1 MANEDKVVDFGAACY
16 AGLPDC
22 SPVDTGVSLHLDVVF
37 EHGGASLKHLVPCT
51 VSLFG
56 KTKSVAA
63 DHHDVLQYDP
73 VAKAAKLTHDGV
85 RVREEIIANPRAPI
99 NCNET
104 VQHGVAPNFDV
115 FVNITVGPNMRP
127 LANPCTLSD
136 DRGWMNPRRVAWR
149 LIEKLDRLC
158 KCQIGIA
165 GAQRR
170 KCRHGRLSLQG
181 NSFFDEYGRGARCF
195 QQRKVAPIRKE
206 RDLPRLGMLDSCH
219 TANLEFRGTFQSAS
233 QFLRN
238 FRKFHGEDSSVLCGA
253 VCESRTGQ
261 RRKYS
266 RPASYSLK

>member
-16 AGLPDC
+16 AGLPDG
-22 SPVDTGVSLHLDVVF
+22 SAVDTGVSLHLDVVF
-37 EHGGASLKHLVPCT
+37 EHRGARLKHFEPSPVAP
-51 VSLFG
+51 FG
-56 KTKSVAA
+56 KTKAVAA
-63 DHHDVLQYDP
+63 NHYAVLQYDP
-73 VAKAAKLTHDGV
+73 VAKAAKFTHDGV
-85 RVREEIIANPRAPI
+85 RVREEIVANLRTAI

-115 FVNITVGPNMRP
+115 FVNITVGPNMCHLP
-127 LANPCTLSD
+127 NPCVFRD
-136 DRGWMNPRRVAWR
+136 DRRRVNPWRIAWR

-170 KCRHGRLSLQG
+170 KRR
-181 NSFFDEYGRGARCF
+181 
-195 QQRKVAPIRKE
+195 QR
-206 RDLPRLGMLDSCH
+206 RLGMLDSCH
-219 TANLEFRGTFQSAS
+219 TANLEIRETFQSAS

-238 FRKFHGEDSSVLCGA
+238 FSEFHGEDSSVLCGA

-266 RPASYSLK
+266 RSASYSLKRRG